1 MREVGLSSKLMIKP
15 REWQWGP
22 IVKNSCPGNSSEV
35 QWLGFHAS
43 TAGDTGSILVR
54 ELRSSM
60 PSGVTTKK
68 KNSCPE
74 EECYCGDCQ
83 SIGADI
89 GEEANRFTLEHVG
102 DKMLRNT
109 QKTLRRL
116 SARS

>member
-1 MREVGLSSKLMIKP
+1 MIKP
-15 REWQWGP
+15 RGWQWGP
-22 IVKNSCPGNSSEV
+22 RVKNSCPGNSFEI

-43 TAGDTGSILVR
+43 NAGDMGLILVR

-60 PSGVTTKK
+60 PSGVTKKKK

-74 EECYCGDCQ
+74 EECYCGDCP
-83 SIGADI
+83 SIGADVD
-89 GEEANRFTLEHVG
+89 EEANRFTLEHVG